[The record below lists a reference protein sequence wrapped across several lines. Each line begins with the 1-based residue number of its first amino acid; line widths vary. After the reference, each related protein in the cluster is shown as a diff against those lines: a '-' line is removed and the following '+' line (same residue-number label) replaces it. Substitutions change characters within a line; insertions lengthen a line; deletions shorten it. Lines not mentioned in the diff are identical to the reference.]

1 MSSKNIYTDETL
13 DQHIAEVVS
22 TVNANAGTKCVYI
35 YIDQLTNTP
44 FYVGKGSIQR
54 SKSHLRRAINNK
66 KQSGENLPK
75 FYKIR
80 KLIISGNPPI
90 IKYAITNIDD
100 VTAYKIERLMICK
113 IGRKWENTG
122 PLLNFTDGGEGLFGM
137 KRPQAFKDRIS
148 LTSSNAYRGAPYHN
162 PSTKEIKHFHEGE
175 APDGWIKGNGS
186 CNRNALGMTF
196 YHNPETKEQIR
207 VPEGTQP
214 DGWIRG
220 RAIFNNSFAGKDVKR
235 HIITGETEC
244 FNKDVTIPPLYA
256 SPKSKH
262 LYTYTDLNGNKKCTC
277 TKQSIIDDLNL
288 LYNYFEQAM
297 SNDGK
302 LISNRTTSNGLNRTH
317 RGMHIKDV
325 YEISM
330 YPISELTLA
339 KCNEILRTHE
349 WN

>member
-13 DQHIAEVVS
+13 DQYITEAVS
-22 TVNANAGTKCVYI
+22 TVDANTGTKCVYI

-44 FYVGKGSIQR
+44 FYVGKGSILR
-54 SKSHLRRAINNK
+54 SKSHIRRAISNK
-66 KQSGENLPK
+66 KQAGENLPK

-80 KLIISGNPPI
+80 KLILSGNTPT
-90 IKYAITNIDD
+90 IKYAIANVDD
-100 VTAYKIERLMICK
+100 VTANKIERIMICK

-137 KRPQAFKDRIS
+137 KRPQSFKDRIS
-148 LTSSNAYRGAPYHN
+148 LTSSKAYRGIPHHN

-175 APDGWIKGNGS
+175 APDGWVKGNGII
-186 CNRNALGMTF
+186 NKHTLGTVF

-214 DGWIRG
+214 DGWLRG
-220 RAIFNNSFAGKDVKR
+220 RAVFNNSFTGKDVKR
-235 HIITGETEC
+235 HIITGETIC
-244 FNKDVTIPPLYA
+244 FDKDTTILPLYA
-256 SPKSKH
+256 SPKATL

-277 TKQSIIDDLNL
+277 AKQNIIGDLNL
-288 LYNYFEQAM
+288 DNGYFNEAM

-302 LISNRTTSNGLNRTH
+302 LIGNRTTSNGLNRTH

-325 YEISM
+325 YGISM